1 MEKSLFESLKL
12 SLNEA
17 IAYTEGKN
25 EVRQRKITIK
35 PLPTLNATD
44 IKQIRQTLDMTQTLF
59 AQLLGVSK
67 KTIEAWEAG
76 TNVPNG
82 SAKRLL
88 QLFAENP
95 DLVKEEI
102 FIEDDMKMA

>member
-1 MEKSLFESLKL
+1 MPLYDRQP
-12 SLNEA
+12 LNEA
-17 IAYTEGKN
+17 IVHAEGKH
-25 EVRQRKITIK
+25 EVRQRKISIK

-44 IKQIRQTLDMTQTLF
+44 IRQIRQSLEMTQTLF
-59 AQLLGVSK
+59 AQALGVSK

-82 SAKRLL
+82 SAKKLL

-95 DLVKEEI
+95 ELVKEEI
-102 FIEDDMKMA
+102 FIEDAMKKV